1 MQQSSIIILGIE
13 SSCDETSVALL
24 HVSKDSFKL
33 QEHVISSQIAIHSKF
48 GGVVPEVAARHHLE
62 TLLPLLDKG
71 IGLNKIKEVDLI
83 AVTSGPGL
91 VTSLLVG
98 VETAKALAEFM
109 FNDENAMIRV
119 DMSEYMEKHTVSR
132 LIGSPPGYVGFE
144 QGGLLTDDI
153 HRHLPGQSI
162 MLKVQKI
169 SVLSFRALAYS
180 ADDPFEFPRIVKIFS
195 CRRGDRHAKAAGPDG
210 PQDPGNLAGGLHLA
224 GCRDRQADRAVHDPV
239 LAAHPKARSKPQPAY
254 VTY

>member
-1 MQQSSIIILGIE
+1 MKILAIE

-98 VETAKALAEFM
+98 VETAKALAFSLNKPLVGINHLEGHIYANWISHKELFKLDKKIFPSLALIVSGGHTEWVLM
-109 FNDENAMIRV
+109 KDHGQYQLLGQTLDDAAGEAFDKVATMLGLPYPGGPYLENLAA
-119 DMSEYMEKHTVSR
+119 
-132 LIGSPPGYVGFE
+132 
-144 QGGLLTDDI
+144 QGD
-153 HRHLPGQSI
+153 PY
-162 MLKVQKI
+162 KY
-169 SVLSFRALAYS
+169 SFRAGQVKTNPLA
-180 ADDPFEFPRIVKIFS
+180 FS
-195 CRRGDRHAKAAGPDG
+195 FS
-210 PQDPGNLAGGLHLA
+210 GLKTNILYESS
-224 GCRDRQADRAVHDPV
+224 RANSVIDLLV
-239 LAAHPKARSKPQPAY
+239 LFFC
-254 VTY
+254 